1 MIGDDR
7 RREVGFVWLQEL
19 VRRRHSVEF
28 QVKSLP
34 ERNCHLNHK
43 APEFQTLGDAVTL
56 LLRYERM

>member
-7 RREVGFVWLQEL
+7 RREAGFVWLQDL
-19 VRRRHSVEF
+19 VRRRHSDGF

-34 ERNCHLNHK
+34 EPNCHLNHK
-43 APEFQTLGDAVTL
+43 APESQTLGDAVPL